1 MQFDDRLA
9 TVLRMQAGNERAANT
24 QFRQLLDLV
33 GSAPEGADGT
43 LLGQAYKRL
52 EALSSGIGAQ
62 ERGAMIREPGMRL
75 RNLELV
81 AFLTSQEMPVA
92 SAAIATA
99 RLTEDQWDILI
110 PILAIPVRS
119 LLRHRKDLPPRA
131 MDLLTRL
138 GVGDLVLS
146 DPGGNEPQAL
156 QQAGAQEVE
165 QVYDLDPALEI
176 GENEAQGI
184 GAIVRRIEAFRRARE
199 DSSAAAGTDAPRL
212 PLGEQHDDVVWLP
225 GNSFDFVTDA
235 EGRIVW
241 TDPGFAPMTVGIL
254 LANEQPDAPAKI
266 GAQAIAAFRHRQP
279 LHAVQATLEGAPSI
293 EGAWQIDA
301 LPDFT
306 VPGGRFTG
314 YRGRMRRPAEPTQA
328 LASTAEDSMADRM
341 RQVLH
346 ELRTP
351 VNAIQGF
358 AEIIQQQ
365 LFGPTPNE
373 YRALAASIV
382 GDAARM
388 LAGFDELDRLV
399 KLEAGA
405 LELDEGSCDF
415 AAIVAATVSQL
426 DAVLRKRTAGFEF
439 TAPQGPCMVALSR
452 GDADALAWRFL
463 ATLAGVTT
471 ASEALQIDLAQD
483 GKSVTLTVDLP
494 ISLASRSDVFSS
506 AAPAQAQSVTAGMFG
521 AGFTLRLARA
531 EARAVGGD
539 LSNGEDQLRLRLPL
553 FLGKSGINANN
564 DMDLDSRMSDTA

>member
-33 GSAPEGADGT
+33 GSAPEGADGE
-43 LLGQAYKRL
+43 LLGKAYKRL
-52 EALSSGIGAQ
+52 EALSAGIGAQ

-81 AFLTSQEMPVA
+81 AFLTGQEMPVA

-99 RLTEDQWDILI
+99 RLTEEQWDVLI

-138 GVGDLVLS
+138 GVGDLVLP
-146 DPGGNEPQAL
+146 DPAGSEPRAL
-156 QQAGAQEVE
+156 QLGGEQEAD
-165 QVYDLDPALEI
+165 QIYDLDPALEI
-176 GENEAQGI
+176 DDNEAQGI

-212 PLGEQHDDVVWLP
+212 PLGEQHDDVVWLA
-225 GNSFDFVTDA
+225 GNSFDFLTDA
-235 EGRIVW
+235 QGRIVW
-241 TDPGFAPMTVGIL
+241 TDPAFAPMAVGLL

-266 GAQAIAAFRHRQP
+266 GPQAIAAFRYRQP
-279 LHAVQATLEGAPSI
+279 LHAVQATLEGAPAI
-293 EGAWQIDA
+293 AGAWQIDA
-301 LPDFT
+301 APDFT

-314 YRGRMRRPAEPTQA
+314 YRGRMRRPVEGTEAI
-328 LASTAEDSMADRM
+328 ASAADDSMADRM

-405 LELDEGSCDF
+405 LELEEGSCDF

-426 DAVLRKRTAGFEF
+426 DTVLRKRTAGFEY
-439 TAPQGPCMVALSR
+439 TAPEGPCMVALSR

-471 ASEALQIDLAQD
+471 ASEALQIVLAQD
-483 GKSVTLTVDLP
+483 GKAVTLTVDLP
-494 ISLASRSDVFSS
+494 IALASRSDVFSS

-531 EARAVGGD
+531 EARAIGGD
-539 LSNGEDQLRLRLPL
+539 LSNGDDQLRLRLPL
-553 FLGKSGINANN
+553 FLGKTAINANN
-564 DMDLDSRMSDTA
+564 DMDLDSRMFDTA

>member
-33 GSAPEGADGT
+33 GSAPEGADGE
-43 LLGQAYKRL
+43 LLGKAYKRL
-52 EALSSGIGAQ
+52 EELSAGIGAQ

-81 AFLTSQEMPVA
+81 AFLASQEMPVA
-92 SAAIATA
+92 SAAIAKA
-99 RLTEDQWDILI
+99 RLTEDQWDVLI
-110 PILAIPVRS
+110 PILEIPTRS

-131 MDLLTRL
+131 QDLLARL
-138 GVGDLVLS
+138 GVSDLVLPEPETAEAAQVPQTP
-146 DPGGNEPQAL
+146 DPIDEAVFN
-156 QQAGAQEVE
+156 
-165 QVYDLDPALEI
+165 LDPDLELA
-176 GENEAQGI
+176 NEGADGI

-199 DSSAAAGTDAPRL
+199 DSSAAPGTDAPRL
-212 PLGEQHDDVVWLP
+212 PLGEQHEDAPWLP
-225 GNSFDFVTDA
+225 GNSFDFSTDS

-241 TDPGFAPMTVGIL
+241 TDAAFAPMAVGIL
-254 LANEQPDAPAKI
+254 LANEHPDAPAKI
-266 GAQAIAAFRHRQP
+266 GSQAIAAFRHRQP
-279 LHAVQATLEGAPSI
+279 LRAVQATLEGAPAI
-293 EGAWQIDA
+293 AGAWQIDA
-301 LPDFT
+301 APDFT
-306 VPGGRFTG
+306 VPGGRFNG
-314 YRGRMRRPAEPTQA
+314 YRGRMRRPAEGMEAMAPA
-328 LASTAEDSMADRM
+328 LEDSPADRM

-405 LELDEGSCDF
+405 LELEEGSCDL
-415 AAIVAATVSQL
+415 APIVAATVEQL
-426 DAVLRKRTAGFEF
+426 DTVLRKRTAGFEY
-439 TAPQGPCMVALSR
+439 AEPDGPCTIALAR

-471 ASEALQIDLAQD
+471 ASEALQVSLAQD
-483 GKSVTLTVDLP
+483 GRMVTLTVDLP
-494 ISLASRSDVFSS
+494 IALASRSDVFSS

-531 EARAVGGD
+531 EARAAGGD
-539 LSNGEDQLRLRLPL
+539 LTNGEDQLKLRLPL
-553 FLGKSGINANN
+553 FLGITGSKPNK
-564 DMDLDSRMSDTA
+564 DMDLGGRMTHTA